1 MRVPVKGC
9 GCRGGA
15 MTELEKLRRGQ
26 VWIVEALFQ
35 VAEDYDCMINNIR
48 FIPTNEGQQLFFNLN
63 GNRFRWILPG
73 SEIKDCVE
81 EGVPKNQILHS
92 RAKIKQRF
100 RELLIIH
107 KRVIPLGER

>member
-1 MRVPVKGC
+1 
-9 GCRGGA
+9 

-26 VWIVEALFQ
+26 VWVMEALFQ
-35 VAEDYDCMINNIR
+35 VAEDHDCMIDNIR
-48 FIPTNEGQQLFFNLN
+48 FIPTNEGQLLFFSLN

-73 SEIKDCVE
+73 YEIKGCVE
-81 EGVPKNQILHS
+81 EGAPKNQMLLS

-107 KRVIPLGER
+107 KRVIPLGERCQVRTRRGAVGR